1 MLKYKVGNS
10 ADKNPPRR
18 KSFPGGVI
26 LTTEYEKNIAYSTDS
41 LKYYDLH
48 THSRYSFDG
57 DKTPAGEID
66 AMAKAAI

>member
-1 MLKYKVGNS
+1 MESESKKIIEN
-10 ADKNPPRR
+10 
-18 KSFPGGVI
+18 
-26 LTTEYEKNIAYSTDS
+26 STDS

-66 AMAKAAI
+66 AMA